1 MPLFHAYSP
10 DTEVSGRIISPVAFG
25 IPNYADLMSTIFSD
39 YGKIEDIQ
47 IEQWYNQQNFLDVLK
62 VVLEKFGPNTAFTL
76 GKRVT
81 ESYPHQFTNLKTALL
96 AVDQIYQA
104 NHRNG
109 DAGYCKLFSFSAE
122 RKLAELQCFTPYPAE
137 FQRGLLVSMARKY
150 KGFLGLA
157 QVKLLRPNGD
167 ALTDLNA
174 FKISW

>member
-1 MPLFHAYSP
+1 MSLFHAYST

-25 IPNYADLMSTIFSD
+25 VPNYADLMNTIFAD

-81 ESYPHQFTNLKTALL
+81 ESYPHQFTDLQTALL

-109 DAGYCKLFSFSAE
+109 DAGYCKLISFSAE
-122 RKLAELQCFTPYPAE
+122 HKHAELKCLTPYPAE
-137 FQRGLLVSMARKY
+137 FQRGILVSMARKY

-157 QVKLLRPNGD
+157 QVKLIQNTD
-167 ALTDLNA
+167 DTISDLNS
-174 FKISW
+174 FEISW